1 MADAAAIRDAYRGD
15 SQPEIDMKTLTSQ
28 QTEQIHGAGSV
39 EAAVLRWY
47 LATLG
52 DSGIPRPFP
61 LGDTLY

>member
-1 MADAAAIRDAYRGD
+1 
-15 SQPEIDMKTLTSQ
+15 MKTLTSQ